1 MQDSARE
8 TVPWG
13 PSIAC
18 STPAAIEWVEQWKA
32 SNDPSGR
39 FISSHDAA
47 TDHANGNGVAAVANG
62 HGLANGA
69 VNGGEVAGGFVVW
82 QKMPEMWCLEMVVA
96 GGTKMSAG
104 SDGKVAWRQTP
115 WQQAHASRGPPR
127 PLRRCVQVPN

>member
-47 TDHANGNGVAAVANG
+47 AATDHAADTKHANGKEVAVAANG
-62 HGLANGA
+62 HVAAANGA
-69 VNGGEVAGGFVVW
+69 VNGNDVA
-82 QKMPEMWCLEMVVA
+82 VA
-96 GGTKMSAG
+96 IA
-104 SDGKVAWRQTP
+104 A
-115 WQQAHASRGPPR
+115 
-127 PLRRCVQVPN
+127 

>member
-39 FISSHDAA
+39 FISSHDSA
-47 TDHANGNGVAAVANG
+47 TDHTGGGKQPAVANG
-62 HGLANGA
+62 TVNGA
-69 VNGGEVAGGFVVW
+69 AHGTVNGGSNDVA
-82 QKMPEMWCLEMVVA
+82 VA
-96 GGTKMSAG
+96 ITA
-104 SDGKVAWRQTP
+104 
-115 WQQAHASRGPPR
+115 
-127 PLRRCVQVPN
+127 

>member
-1 MQDSARE
+1 VTQDSARE

-47 TDHANGNGVAAVANG
+47 TDHAGTGAHANGNGVAALANG
-62 HGLANGA
+62 HGPTNGA
-69 VNGGEVAGGFVVW
+69 VNGGEVA
-82 QKMPEMWCLEMVVA
+82 VA
-96 GGTKMSAG
+96 NGHGAANGTE
-104 SDGKVAWRQTP
+104 VAV
-115 WQQAHASRGPPR
+115 AIA
-127 PLRRCVQVPN
+127 V

>member
-1 MQDSARE
+1 VTQDSARE

-47 TDHANGNGVAAVANG
+47 TGHGAGGAHANGNGVAAVANG
-62 HGLANGA
+62 HGPANGA
-69 VNGGEVAGGFVVW
+69 VNGGEVA
-82 QKMPEMWCLEMVVA
+82 VA
-96 GGTKMSAG
+96 NGHGAANG
-104 SDGKVAWRQTP
+104 NEVAV
-115 WQQAHASRGPPR
+115 AIA
-127 PLRRCVQVPN
+127 V

>member
-1 MQDSARE
+1 MTQDSARE

-62 HGLANGA
+62 HGPANGA
-69 VNGGEVAGGFVVW
+69 VNGGEVA
-82 QKMPEMWCLEMVVA
+82 VA
-96 GGTKMSAG
+96 NGHGAANG
-104 SDGKVAWRQTP
+104 NEVAV
-115 WQQAHASRGPPR
+115 AIA
-127 PLRRCVQVPN
+127 V